1 MAKLASIEIPPA
13 DASAA
18 ARPGG
23 LLAVNIF
30 DGRYDGEITG
40 AAAKIAGKLAANA
53 LAVEIGNSR

>member
-1 MAKLASIEIPPA
+1 L
-13 DASAA
+13 
-18 ARPGG
+18 G
-23 LLAVNIF
+23 VNIF